1 MLSTIFLWAMII
13 GMILTVVGLIML
25 AMTESN
31 DYVRKEQYLNGIISS
46 VFVIFI
52 AGIGYGITHDYKEP
66 DREFSNENYELQV
79 RVTEQNGVK
88 DSTYI
93 IIPRNKQNNE

>member
-1 MLSTIFLWAMII
+1 MLSTIFLWTMII
-13 GMILTVVGLIML
+13 GMILAVLGLIMF
-25 AMTESN
+25 MTTES
-31 DYVRKEQYLNGIISS
+31 DDHDRKEQYLNGVISS
-46 VFVIFI
+46 TLAVFI
-52 AGIGYGITHDYKEP
+52 ASIGYGITHDYKEP
-66 DREFSNENYELQV
+66 EREYSNSNYELQV